1 MSDENEIEINNE
13 DDLNFEGLVKIYLT
27 IRTEKERVEAEW
39 KAKNDAI
46 VADMKVL
53 EGQMLEVC
61 NKNNASSMRTNS
73 GTVIRKLTERYTV
86 SDGDGFRKFV
96 LENGLVDLFEARIH
110 QGNFK
115 EFIAEHKDDGLP
127 PGVNVMREFGI
138 VVRKPS
144 N

>member
-1 MSDENEIEINNE
+1 MSNENEIEINNE

-27 IRTEKERVEAEW
+27 IRTEKEKIEAEW

-61 NKNNASSMRTNS
+61 NKNNASSMRTQS

-86 SDGDGFRKFV
+86 SDGDSFRKFV

-115 EFIAEHKDDGLP
+115 EFITEHKDDGLP